1 MNPSVRLGV
10 RFGFAA
16 AATVAVV
23 LLSSGLLSLETY
35 MPSASPSL
43 LSEVVLIAAATFIWS
58 YITSAGIASVL
69 AGIENVPAAYI
80 FAAGVA
86 FAVLTPV
93 MGYLSFR
100 TVDEVTAIIAML
112 FWVVLWP
119 VVSVVLLWQLSRP
132 NKSLERTRGE

>member
-1 MNPSVRLGV
+1 
-10 RFGFAA
+10 
-16 AATVAVV
+16 
-23 LLSSGLLSLETY
+23 
-35 MPSASPSL
+35 
-43 LSEVVLIAAATFIWS
+43 
-58 YITSAGIASVL
+58 
-69 AGIENVPAAYI
+69 
-80 FAAGVA
+80 
-86 FAVLTPV
+86 VLTPV

>member
-58 YITSAGIASVL
+58 YITSVL